1 MTLTNKDTLEEEL
14 QAPIDSPSEIMEYQ
28 NTETGHIYQFQIFPN
43 LGTFK
48 KFESPLITNYVV
60 TTVRLG
66 SETIYGRIIMPK
78 TMERIISKLTRLE
91 E

>member
-1 MTLTNKDTLEEEL
+1 MTFEEKL
-14 QAPIDSPSEIMEYQ
+14 QEPIDSPSEITRYLDKD
-28 NTETGHIYQFQIFPN
+28 TGQVFEFQIFPN

-66 SETIYGRIIMPK
+66 AETIYGKIIMPK
-78 TMERIISKLTRLE
+78 QMERMISKLE
-91 E
+91 KID

>member
-1 MTLTNKDTLEEEL
+1 VSFEEEI
-14 QAPIDSPSEIMEYQ
+14 QQPIDSPSEIQRYLDN
-28 NTETGHIYQFQIFPN
+28 NTGQVFEFQVFPN

-66 SETIYGRIIMPK
+66 AETIYGKIIMPK
-78 TMERIISKLTRLE
+78 QMERMIYKLTRLE
-91 E
+91 EE

>member
-1 MTLTNKDTLEEEL
+1 MQFEEPLEE
-14 QAPIDSPSEIMEYQ
+14 PIDAPSEILRYLDKD
-28 NTETGHIYQFQIFPN
+28 TGQVFEFQVFPN

-66 SETIYGRIIMPK
+66 AETIYGKIIMPK
-78 TMERIISKLTRLE
+78 QMDRMISKLQKLQD
-91 E
+91 